1 MMTGILPITANENG
15 LAVVLGHEIAHQV
28 ARHSA
33 ERMSS
38 VKVLF
43 ALSYLIESLI
53 GIDVNFASQILNL
66 LLTLPNSR
74 TNETE
79 ADQIGLE
86 LAIKACYDPRE
97 AEKLWARMQEA
108 EKSSGQR
115 GSEFLSTHP
124 ASGTRIENV
133 RKWALEVSFLISTP
147 VFESPG
153 LKLLSFRTR

>member
-1 MMTGILPITANENG
+1 MTGILPITANENG

-38 VKVLF
+38 VKVLL

-66 LLTLPNSR
+66 LMTLPNSR

-79 ADQIGLE
+79 ADQIGLQ

-97 AEKLWARMQEA
+97 AERLWRRMEA
-108 EKSSGQR
+108 EESKGQR

-124 ASGTRIENV
+124 ANGTRIQNV
-133 RKWALEVSFLISTP
+133 RKWALEVSF
-147 VFESPG
+147 
-153 LKLLSFRTR
+153 